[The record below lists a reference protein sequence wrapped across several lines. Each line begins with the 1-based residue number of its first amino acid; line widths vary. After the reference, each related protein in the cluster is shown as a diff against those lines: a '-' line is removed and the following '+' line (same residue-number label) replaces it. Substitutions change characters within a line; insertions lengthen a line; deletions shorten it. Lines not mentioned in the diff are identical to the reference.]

1 MIARVR
7 WRDGTELTGMLPMLR
22 DADGRELVI
31 GSLTWTTESEPPQP
45 SDRSA
50 TLDLRNRSGQVLA
63 QQPLQVLRWDDPD
76 TQAVEL
82 AWLIDNQIATETR
95 RVPRTTAIGRAALE
109 ELLWGPRPD
118 NLAGFTT
125 AIPTPEEVLS
135 YPGREANWGS
145 RVMLRNLVIE
155 NGVATAD
162 FSRELRAYGGGAARV
177 QAIREQITRTLLQF
191 PTVREVRIAIEGQT
205 DGILQP

>member
-1 MIARVR
+1 M
-7 WRDGTELTGMLPMLR
+7 
-22 DADGRELVI
+22 
-31 GSLTWTTESEPPQP
+31 
-45 SDRSA
+45 
-50 TLDLRNRSGQVLA
+50 
-63 QQPLQVLRWDDPD
+63 LRWDDPD

-82 AWLIDNQIATETR
+82 AWVLDDQIAIETR
-95 RVPRTTAIGRAALE
+95 RVPRTAAIGRAALE

-125 AIPTPEEVLS
+125 VIPTPEEVLN
-135 YPGREANWGS
+135 YPGREPDWGS
-145 RVMLRNLVIE
+145 RVMLCKLVIE

-162 FSRELRAYGGGAARV
+162 FSQELRAYGGGAARV
-177 QAIREQITRTLLQF
+177 QAIRDQITRTLLQF